1 MNEMDFQPTKL
12 QSLILYIV
20 QTLHRELGGIE
31 LAKIIYLIDVE
42 MMRNV
47 GRTITGEAYARAPN
61 GPLARDFSW
70 AINTMLG
77 FELTIHEEQSKGYS
91 GINKNCH
98 ILGDDPRFKPELD
111 DLELLFAHKVLKE
124 IGQLSPI
131 QLEYLAY
138 ETEPMKAI
146 VEEEK
151 TTGQKP
157 GNVLN
162 LSLINQNPAYRR
174 WRENI
179 SKPQKRDPEYE
190 QFLESEALEIDELI
204 TIGD

>member
-1 MNEMDFQPTKL
+1 MNEMDLHPTKL

-20 QTLHRELGGIE
+20 QNLHRELGGIE

-47 GRTITGEAYARAPN
+47 GRTITGESYSRAPN
-61 GPLARDFSW
+61 GPLAHDFSC

-77 FELTIHEEQSKGYS
+77 FEITIREEQSKGYS

-131 QLEYLAY
+131 QLENLAY

-151 TTGQKP
+151 TTGQERGK
-157 GNVLN
+157 VLN

-204 TIGD
+204 TMGD

>member
-1 MNEMDFQPTKL
+1 MNEMDLHPTKL

-20 QTLHRELGGIE
+20 QNLHRELGGIE

-47 GRTITGEAYARAPN
+47 GRTITGESYSRAPI
-61 GPLARDFSW
+61 GPLAHDFSC

-77 FELTIHEEQSKGYS
+77 FEITIREEQSKGYS

-131 QLEYLAY
+131 QLENLAY

-151 TTGQKP
+151 TTGQERGK
-157 GNVLN
+157 VLN

-204 TIGD
+204 TMGD

>member
-1 MNEMDFQPTKL
+1 MNEMDLHPTKL

-20 QTLHRELGGIE
+20 QNLHRELGGIE

-47 GRTITGEAYARAPN
+47 GRTITGESYSRAPN
-61 GPLARDFSW
+61 GPLAHDFSC

-77 FELTIHEEQSKGYS
+77 FEITIREEQSKGYS
-91 GINKNCH
+91 GINKKCH

-131 QLEYLAY
+131 QLENLAY

-151 TTGQKP
+151 TTGQERGK
-157 GNVLN
+157 VLN

-190 QFLESEALEIDELI
+190 QFLESEALEINKLI